1 MIWDEKKTTF
11 TVRDKKTGRYPDL
24 ESIALCEEWAKG
36 LVYCDMEGFA
46 IEEDGDLFLMD
57 ECGNFRYCPSGRF
70 EIVWEEQEPVQK
82 KVKTTMIN
90 GNGRNG
96 RCPHCLNSL
105 NEMDYPCYCG
115 FCGQAVKWDSD

>member
-1 MIWDEKKTTF
+1 MDNQTIAKIIE
-11 TVRDKKTGRYPDL
+11 
-24 ESIALCEEWAKG
+24 ALCAVAERTEMLKDEEEYYDMAVG
-36 LVYCDMEGFA
+36 LLSIM
-46 IEEDGDLFLMD
+46 L
-57 ECGNFRYCPSGRF
+57 
-70 EIVWEEQEPVQK
+70 EEQ

-96 RCPHCLNSL
+96 RCPRCLNSL